1 MWDFQRDGFLPFE
14 RTAIPVGQRTP
25 VKDDML
31 ENIQPTLVVEESVS
45 LDSEPV
51 VVEVSDEWEEM
62 PAPDESEAIEESS
75 EVKQSLPLQEDR
87 ADLEAE
93 LARLDA
99 ERKLRIPGKEEAKAD
114 PRLDALHDQL
124 SELDF

>member
-1 MWDFQRDGFLPFE
+1 M
-14 RTAIPVGQRTP
+14 
-25 VKDDML
+25 DDMM

-51 VVEVSDEWEEM
+51 IVEVSDEWEEM

-75 EVKQSLPLQEDR
+75 EEKRSIPIQEDR

-99 ERKLRIPGKEEAKAD
+99 ERQLRTPGKEEAKSD

>member
-1 MWDFQRDGFLPFE
+1 M
-14 RTAIPVGQRTP
+14 
-25 VKDDML
+25 
-31 ENIQPTLVVEESVS
+31 
-45 LDSEPV
+45 
-51 VVEVSDEWEEM
+51 
-62 PAPDESEAIEESS
+62 
-75 EVKQSLPLQEDR
+75 QEDR

-99 ERKLRIPGKEEAKAD
+99 ERQLRTPEVEEVKRD

>member
-1 MWDFQRDGFLPFE
+1 MQ
-14 RTAIPVGQRTP
+14 
-25 VKDDML
+25 
-31 ENIQPTLVVEESVS
+31 SV
-45 LDSEPV
+45 P
-51 VVEVSDEWEEM
+51 
-62 PAPDESEAIEESS
+62 I
-75 EVKQSLPLQEDR
+75 QEDR

-99 ERKLRIPGKEEAKAD
+99 ERQLRSPEVKESKQD

>member
-25 VKDDML
+25 VMEDMM
-31 ENIQPTLVVEESVS
+31 ENIQPTLVVEESMS
-45 LDSEPV
+45 LDAEPV
-51 VVEVSDEWEEM
+51 VVEISAEWEEM
-62 PAPDESEAIEESS
+62 PAPVDPETTETAVEEK
-75 EVKQSLPLQEDR
+75 ENVPIQEDR

-99 ERKLRIPGKEEAKAD
+99 ERQLRTPKAEEPKRDA
-114 PRLDALHDQL
+114 RLDALHDQL

>member
-1 MWDFQRDGFLPFE
+1 M
-14 RTAIPVGQRTP
+14 
-25 VKDDML
+25 DDML

-51 VVEVSDEWEEM
+51 VVELSDEWEEM
-62 PAPDESEAIEESS
+62 PAPEEAETIEESS

-99 ERKLRIPGKEEAKAD
+99 ERQLRTPGKQEAKAD

>member
-25 VKDDML
+25 VMDDML

-51 VVEVSDEWEEM
+51 VVETSDEWEEM
-62 PAPDESEAIEESS
+62 PAPEEAEAIEESS

-99 ERKLRIPGKEEAKAD
+99 ERQLRTPGKQEAKAD

>member
-1 MWDFQRDGFLPFE
+1 MASLNSVE
-14 RTAIPVGQRTP
+14 RYNFI
-25 VKDDML
+25 
-31 ENIQPTLVVEESVS
+31 N
-45 LDSEPV
+45 
-51 VVEVSDEWEEM
+51 DEWEEM
-62 PAPDESEAIEESS
+62 PAPEEAETIEESS

-99 ERKLRIPGKEEAKAD
+99 ERQLRTPGKQEAKAD

>member
-1 MWDFQRDGFLPFE
+1 
-14 RTAIPVGQRTP
+14 
-25 VKDDML
+25 
-31 ENIQPTLVVEESVS
+31 
-45 LDSEPV
+45 
-51 VVEVSDEWEEM
+51 M
-62 PAPDESEAIEESS
+62 PAPVDSEATETANEEM
-75 EVKQSLPLQEDR
+75 QSVPIQEDR

-99 ERKLRIPGKEEAKAD
+99 ERQLRSPEVKESKQD

>member
-1 MWDFQRDGFLPFE
+1 
-14 RTAIPVGQRTP
+14 
-25 VKDDML
+25 ML

-51 VVEVSDEWEEM
+51 VVEISDEWEEM
-62 PAPDESEAIEESS
+62 PAPEEAEAIEESS

-99 ERKLRIPGKEEAKAD
+99 ERQLRTPGKQEAKAD
-114 PRLDALHDQL
+114 PQLDALHDQL

>member
-1 MWDFQRDGFLPFE
+1 MPGP
-14 RTAIPVGQRTP
+14 
-25 VKDDML
+25 DDS
-31 ENIQPTLVVEESVS
+31 EPEVEVVEEIRQV
-45 LDSEPV
+45 P
-51 VVEVSDEWEEM
+51 
-62 PAPDESEAIEESS
+62 I
-75 EVKQSLPLQEDR
+75 KEDR

-99 ERKLRIPGKEEAKAD
+99 ERNLRTPQVEEPKND

>member
-1 MWDFQRDGFLPFE
+1 M
-14 RTAIPVGQRTP
+14 
-25 VKDDML
+25 

-45 LDSEPV
+45 LDSEPA
-51 VVEVSDEWEEM
+51 VVELSDEWVEM
-62 PAPDESEAIEESS
+62 PAPVDAEPSETIVEE
-75 EVKQSLPLQEDR
+75 ERQIPIQEDR

-99 ERKLRIPGKEEAKAD
+99 ERQLRTPKVEEPKRD